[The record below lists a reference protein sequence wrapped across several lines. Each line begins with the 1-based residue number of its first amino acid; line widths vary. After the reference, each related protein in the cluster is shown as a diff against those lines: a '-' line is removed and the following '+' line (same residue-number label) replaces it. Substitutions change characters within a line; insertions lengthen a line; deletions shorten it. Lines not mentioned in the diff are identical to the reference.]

1 MANEEKI
8 VREYVGKAGAGFI
21 PGVPARDLTPEDW
34 RGLTAPQKK
43 DVDGL
48 GLYRKV
54 GAEDEPASKPKTETA
69 SQPSEDKEG

>member
-21 PGVPARDLTPEDW
+21 PGVPARDLTQDDW
-34 RGLTAPQKK
+34 KGLTAPQKK

-54 GAEDEPASKPKTETA
+54 EAEADDKPKAAPKPADTG
-69 SQPSEDKEG
+69 KEG